1 VSKIFD
7 TKRVAREMEIPDEE
21 YERLEKGIKGESLW
35 DEMIKTENLT
45 KVYNGNKAVDNLNI
59 EIPEGITFGFLGLN
73 GAGKTTTVRML
84 ATILDP
90 TSGKAS
96 VDGHDIVKDKLEVR
110 KMIGVLTEESGVTQP
125 DWTPLEYLE
134 FFGAIHGMADSLVK
148 ERTKELL
155 QMMDLY
161 ERRYDPMKTFSGG
174 MMRRAE
180 IARVLLHNP
189 KVLFLDEPTRELD
202 IPGKRYIWNLLQ
214 DLKHEQDVTI
224 FLSSHDIREI
234 EVLCDRVCII
244 HKGKIVF
251 SGDANTLKSG
261 KGTYDELE
269 ENVIKLLKGEIVE

>member
-1 VSKIFD
+1 MK
-7 TKRVAREMEIPDEE
+7 E
-21 YERLEKGIKGESLW
+21 L
-35 DEMIKTENLT
+35 IKTENLT
-45 KVYNGNKAVDNLNI
+45 KAYNGNKAVDSLNL
-59 EIPEGITFGFLGLN
+59 EVAEGITFGFLGLN

-84 ATILDP
+84 ATLLDQ

-96 VDGHDIVKDKLEVR
+96 VSGHDIVNDRVEIR
-110 KMIGVLTEESGVTQP
+110 RIIGVVTEESGVTQP
-125 DWTPLEYLE
+125 DWTPLEYLD
-134 FFGAIHGMADSLVK
+134 FFGAIHGMDDSLIK

-155 QMMDLY
+155 QMLDLY
-161 ERRYDPMKTFSGG
+161 ERRFDPMKTFSGG

-214 DLKHEQDVTI
+214 DLKHDQDVTI
-224 FLSSHDIREI
+224 FLSTHDIREI

-251 SGDANTLKSG
+251 SGGADKLKSG
-261 KGTYDELE
+261 KGTSDELE
-269 ENVIKLLKGEIVE
+269 EHVIKLLKGEIVE

>member
-1 VSKIFD
+1 VI
-7 TKRVAREMEIPDEE
+7 E
-21 YERLEKGIKGESLW
+21 
-35 DEMIKTENLT
+35 EMIKTENLT
-45 KVYNGNKAVDNLNI
+45 KVYNGIKAVDGLNL
-59 EIPEGITFGFLGLN
+59 EVEEGITFGFLGLN

-96 VDGHDIVKDKLEVR
+96 VYGHDIVKDRLEVR
-110 KMIGVLTEESGVTQP
+110 KIIGVVTEESGVTQP

-134 FFGAIHGMADSLVK
+134 FFGAIHGMNDSLIK

-155 QMMDLY
+155 QMLDLY

-189 KVLFLDEPTRELD
+189 KVLFLDEPTREFD

-214 DLKHEQDVTI
+214 DLKHDQDVTI

-251 SGDANTLKSG
+251 SGDADKLKSG
-261 KGTYDELE
+261 KGTSDELE
-269 ENVIKLLKGEIVE
+269 ENVTKLLKGEMGG